1 VSGEWYLETPG
12 QDKDQ
17 KLYTDVEVLDHAKNQ
32 LLTQVG
38 RGTPMGQ
45 LLRRYWMPIAAVSEF
60 DNISIKP
67 VRLMGE
73 DLTLYKDLSGAFG
86 LIDRHCPH
94 RRADLSYGFVEQCGL
109 RCNYHGWRFDETGQ
123 CVEQPWEDVAAPE
136 ARFRDK
142 IHIKAYPVE
151 TKAGLIWAY
160 LGPQPAPLVP
170 DWEPFSWQNGFVQIV
185 FANVPCNWLQCQENS
200 IDPLHFEWM
209 HMNWSVRLGLDGKD
223 ARTGPYSPRHLKL
236 EFEEF
241 DYGFVYRR
249 LREGM
254 AESDSMWTTGRVCL
268 WPNALFPGDHFEWRV
283 PVDDENTLSV
293 TWSFTRVPRE
303 QEPYKQK
310 SIPAWHGPVKDEN
323 GKLITSHVMNQDFVA
338 WIGQGTIADRTQ
350 EHLGTGD
357 RGVILLRKQLLDDLA
372 AIEKGEDPKGVI
384 RDPQVNFCVPLPV
397 AERLYLTG
405 SLSREELLK
414 HPILGKQY
422 QYEGG
427 YPFQAGQ
434 PENVRVAYAE
444 AMGISD

>member
-1 VSGEWYLETPG
+1 M
-12 QDKDQ
+12 
-17 KLYTDVEVLDHAKNQ
+17 LDHSKNR

-38 RGTPMGQ
+38 AETPMGQ

-60 DNISIKP
+60 ESVSLGGTSVKP

-73 DLTLYKDLSGAFG
+73 DLTLYKDLSGDFG

-94 RRADLSYGFVEQCGL
+94 RRADLSYGFVEPCGL
-109 RCNYHGWRFDETGQ
+109 RCNYHGWRFDQTGQ

-136 ARFRDK
+136 ARFKDK
-142 IHIKAYPVE
+142 IRIKAYPVE
-151 TKAGLIWAY
+151 AKAGLIWAY

-170 DWEPFSWQNGFVQIV
+170 DWEPFSWKNGFVQIV
-185 FANVPCNWLQCQENS
+185 FADVPCNWLQCQENS

-209 HMNWSVRLGLDGKD
+209 HMNWSVRLDDKF
-223 ARTGPYSPRHLKL
+223 GPYSPRHLKL

-241 DYGFVYRR
+241 EHGFVYRR

-254 AESDSMWTTGRVCL
+254 TERDSMWTTGRVCL

-293 TWSFTRVPRE
+293 TWAFTRVPRE
-303 QEPYKQK
+303 QEPYVQER
-310 SIPAWHGPVKDEN
+310 IPGWHGPVKDPET
-323 GKLITSHVMNQDFVA
+323 GRWISSHVMNQDFIA

-357 RGVILLRKQLLDDLA
+357 RGVILLRQRFFDDLA
-372 AIEKGEDPKGVI
+372 AIGRGEDPKGLI
-384 RDPQVNFCVPLPV
+384 RDPASNVAVRLPV
-397 AERLYLTG
+397 AERRFLTE
-405 SLSREELLK
+405 SLSLEELLK
-414 HPILGKQY
+414 HPVLGKQY
-422 QYEGG
+422 TGE

-434 PENVRVAYAE
+434 PEEVRRAYAE
-444 AMGISD
+444 AMGI

>member
-1 VSGEWYLETPG
+1 ML
-12 QDKDQ
+12 DQ
-17 KLYTDVEVLDHAKNQ
+17 SKNQ

-38 RGTPMGQ
+38 PETPMGH
-45 LLRRYWMPIAAVSEF
+45 LLRRYWMPIAAISEF
-60 DNISIKP
+60 DSTSISPGTSIKP
-67 VRLMGE
+67 IRLLGE
-73 DLTLYKDLSGAFG
+73 DLTLYRDLSGAFG

-109 RCNYHGWRFDETGQ
+109 RCNYHGWRFDEAGR
-123 CVEQPWEDVAAPE
+123 CVEQPWEDIAVPE
-136 ARFRDK
+136 ARFKDK

-151 TKAGLIWAY
+151 AKAGLLWAY

-170 DWEPFSWQNGFVQIV
+170 DWEPFSWTNGFVQIV
-185 FANVPCNWLQCQENS
+185 FADVPCNWLQCQENS

-209 HMNWSVRLGLDGKD
+209 HMNWSVRLGDKL
-223 ARTGPYSPRHLKL
+223 GPYSPRHLKL

-254 AESDSMWTTGRVCL
+254 TERDSMWTTGRVCL

-283 PVDDENTLSV
+283 PIDDENTLSV
-293 TWSFTRVPRE
+293 TWAFTRVPRE
-303 QEPYKQK
+303 QEPYVQDR
-310 SIPAWHGPVKDEN
+310 IPGWHGPVKDEAT
-323 GKLITSHVMNQDFVA
+323 GRWISSHVMNQDFIA

-357 RGVILLRKQLLDDLA
+357 RGVILLRQRFLDDLT
-372 AIEKGEDPKGVI
+372 AIGRGEDPKGVI
-384 RDPQVNFCVPLPV
+384 RDPAANVSVRLPV
-397 AERLYLTG
+397 AERRFLTE

-414 HPILGKQY
+414 HPVLGKQY
-422 QYEGG
+422 SGE

-434 PENVRVAYAE
+434 PEEVRRAYAQ
-444 AMGISD
+444 AMGI

>member
-1 VSGEWYLETPG
+1 ML
-12 QDKDQ
+12 DQ
-17 KLYTDVEVLDHAKNQ
+17 SKNQ
-32 LLTQVG
+32 LLTHVG
-38 RGTPMGQ
+38 PETPMGQ

-60 DNISIKP
+60 DSISIKP

-109 RCNYHGWRFDETGQ
+109 RCNYHGWRFDQTGQ
-123 CVEQPWEDVAAPE
+123 CIEQPWEDVANPE
-136 ARFRDK
+136 ACFKDK

-151 TKAGLIWAY
+151 AKAGLLWAY

-170 DWEPFSWQNGFVQIV
+170 DWEPFSWKNGFVQIV
-185 FANVPCNWLQCQENS
+185 FADVPCNWLQCQENS

-209 HMNWSVRLGLDGKD
+209 HMNWSLRLNDKM
-223 ARTGPYSPRHLKL
+223 GPYSPRHLKL

-254 AESDSMWTTGRVCL
+254 TERDSMWTTGRVCL

-283 PVDDENTLSV
+283 PIDDDNTLSV
-293 TWSFTRVPRE
+293 TWAFTRVPRE
-303 QEPYKQK
+303 QEPYVQER
-310 SIPAWHGPVKDEN
+310 IPGWHGPVKDQAT
-323 GKLITSHVMNQDFVA
+323 GRWISSHVMNQDFVA

-357 RGVILLRKQLLDDLA
+357 RGVILLRQRFLDDLA
-372 AIEKGEDPKGVI
+372 AIGRGEDPKGVI
-384 RDPQVNFCVPLPV
+384 RDPAVNVGVRLPV
-397 AERLYLTG
+397 AERRFLTE
-405 SLSREELLK
+405 SLTREELLK
-414 HPILGKQY
+414 HPVLGKQY
-422 QYEGG
+422 EGE

-434 PENVRVAYAE
+434 PEEVRQAYAQ
-444 AMGISD
+444 AMGIRVE